1 MNSNS
6 PVSQEATLGAH
17 DNTFV
22 AQQNNYGLSATAAL
36 DMALQLFRE
45 YYPQLRQ
52 EALDNLYKLVQ
63 VELSKIKSE
72 NIISPSP
79 RIAVPTLQAASIAE
93 EADIRQLYAKMLAR
107 AMDKET
113 YENIHPAYIRII
125 DEMNAFDTLIMK
137 KIHEIHDSIP
147 VARVTFIFDS
157 KYLLNGM
164 PRFYSPYFDGL
175 GDEFKISKS
184 IENLGRL
191 QLINIFEGTVTTYD
205 YENFKSMPYVVAR
218 FEEYKRLNKNLDL
231 KLKVDGYVIQTTD
244 FGNEFMN
251 LCIQ

>member
-52 EALDNLYKLVQ
+52 EALDNLHKLVQ

-125 DEMNAFDTLIMK
+125 DEMNAFDALIMK

-147 VARVTFIFDS
+147 VARVTFNFDS

-191 QLINIFEGTVTTYD
+191 QLINIFEGTVTSYD
-205 YENFKSMPYVVAR
+205 YEKFKSMPYVVSR
-218 FEEYKRLNKNLDL
+218 FEDYQRINSNLEL
-231 KLKVDGYVIQTTD
+231 KIKVNDYVIQTTD
-244 FGNEFMN
+244 FGKDFMN

>member
-1 MNSNS
+1 MDSN
-6 PVSQEATLGAH
+6 PTISQEATLGAH

-93 EADIRQLYAKMLAR
+93 EVDIRQLYAKMLAR

-113 YENIHPAYIRII
+113 YENIHPAYIKII
-125 DEMNAFDTLIMK
+125 DEMNEFDAFIMK
-137 KIHEIHDSIP
+137 KIHEINNSIP
-147 VARVTFIFDS
+147 VARVTFNFDS
-157 KYLLNGM
+157 KYLLDGM

-244 FGNEFMN
+244 FGKEFMN

>member
-1 MNSNS
+1 MDSN
-6 PVSQEATLGAH
+6 PTISQEATLGAH

-22 AQQNNYGLSATAAL
+22 AQQNNYGLSAKDATDIAFQ
-36 DMALQLFRE
+36 MFNK
-45 YYPQLRQ
+45 YYPQLRKD
-52 EALDNLYKLVQ
+52 ALDDLHELVQ
-63 VELSKIKSE
+63 AELSKIKSE
-72 NIISPSP
+72 NIVSPSP
-79 RIAVPTLQAASIAE
+79 RIAIPTLQAASIAE
-93 EADIRQLYAKMLAR
+93 EVDIRQLYAKMLAR

-113 YENIHPAYIRII
+113 YENIHPAYIKII
-125 DEMNAFDTLIMK
+125 DEMNEFDAFIMK
-137 KIHEIHDSIP
+137 KIHEINNSIP
-147 VARVTFIFDS
+147 VARVTFNFDS
-157 KYLLNGM
+157 KYLLDGM

-205 YENFKSMPYVVAR
+205 YENFKSMPYVVDR

-244 FGNEFMN
+244 FGKEFMN

>member
-52 EALDNLYKLVQ
+52 EALDNLHKLVQ

-137 KIHEIHDSIP
+137 RYMKFMI
-147 VARVTFIFDS
+147 AF
-157 KYLLNGM
+157 LL
-164 PRFYSPYFDGL
+164 L
-175 GDEFKISKS
+175 E
-184 IENLGRL
+184 
-191 QLINIFEGTVTTYD
+191 
-205 YENFKSMPYVVAR
+205 
-218 FEEYKRLNKNLDL
+218 
-231 KLKVDGYVIQTTD
+231 
-244 FGNEFMN
+244 
-251 LCIQ
+251 

>member
-22 AQQNNYGLSATAAL
+22 AQQNNYGLSAKDATDIAFQ
-36 DMALQLFRE
+36 MFNQ
-45 YYPQLRQ
+45 YYPQLRKD
-52 EALDNLYKLVQ
+52 ALADLHELVQ
-63 VELSKIKSE
+63 AELSKIKSE
-72 NIISPSP
+72 NIVSPSP
-79 RIAVPTLQAASIAE
+79 RIAIPTLQAASIAE
-93 EADIRQLYAKMLAR
+93 EVDILKLYAKLLAR
-107 AMDKET
+107 AIDNET
-113 YENIHPAYIRII
+113 KGNVHPAYIKII
-125 DEMNAFDTLIMK
+125 DEMNEFDAFIMK
-137 KIHEIHDSIP
+137 KIHEINDSIP
-147 VARVTFIFDS
+147 VARVTFNFDS
-157 KYLLNGM
+157 RYLTNGM

-191 QLINIFEGTVTTYD
+191 QLINIFEGTVTSYD

-218 FEEYKRLNKNLDL
+218 FEEYKKLNKNLDL
-231 KLKVDGYVIQTTD
+231 KLKVDSYVIQTTD

>member
-79 RIAVPTLQAASIAE
+79 RIAVPTL
-93 EADIRQLYAKMLAR
+93 YAKMLAR

-125 DEMNAFDTLIMK
+125 DEMNAFDALIMK

-147 VARVTFIFDS
+147 VARVTFNFDS

-191 QLINIFEGTVTTYD
+191 QLINIFEGTVTSYD
-205 YENFKSMPYVVAR
+205 YEKFKSMPYVVSR
-218 FEEYKRLNKNLDL
+218 FEDYQRINSNLEL
-231 KLKVDGYVIQTTD
+231 KIEVNDYVIQTTD
-244 FGNEFMN
+244 FGKDFMN